1 MTLAESTTSKRMP
14 GVAGIIGAITAGLA
28 AKEESDTVKFKYLQA
43 ASLQVLSHIIP
54 SSQQVL
60 LISSIN

>member
-28 AKEESDTVKFKYLQA
+28 AKEEYGYS
-43 ASLQVLSHIIP
+43 
-54 SSQQVL
+54 
-60 LISSIN
+60 